1 MDWFENDQFWVRFA
15 PIMFDAERWED
26 TPWEVD
32 NLLKLTGLHAGGTVL
47 DSCCGVGRHA
57 LEFARRGFKVTGVDR
72 TAPYLDAAAES
83 ADSENLDIEFVLQD
97 VRSFSRPAAF
107 DLAMNLFTS
116 FGFFSSVEEEK
127 QYITSIHTNLTGNG
141 IFVIDVNGKETLAR
155 DFKLSEEYEK
165 DGYTVRGE
173 YLIEE
178 DFSLL
183 NNTWSIS
190 RDGEEYSFQF
200 SHRIYSAVELKQL
213 LLECGFSKV
222 EVYGGFDGRPY
233 NHEAIRLITV
243 AHK

>member
-1 MDWFENDQFWVRFA
+1 MIPV
-15 PIMFDAERWED
+15 AESA
-26 TPWEVD
+26 V
-32 NLLKLTGLHAGGTVL
+32 
-47 DSCCGVGRHA
+47 HA

-155 DFKLSEEYEK
+155 DFKTI
-165 DGYTVRGE
+165 GRVRKGRL
-173 YLIEE
+173 Y
-178 DFSLL
+178 SQRR
-183 NNTWSIS
+183 IS
-190 RDGEEYSFQF
+190 D
-200 SHRIYSAVELKQL
+200 
-213 LLECGFSKV
+213 
-222 EVYGGFDGRPY
+222 
-233 NHEAIRLITV
+233 
-243 AHK
+243 